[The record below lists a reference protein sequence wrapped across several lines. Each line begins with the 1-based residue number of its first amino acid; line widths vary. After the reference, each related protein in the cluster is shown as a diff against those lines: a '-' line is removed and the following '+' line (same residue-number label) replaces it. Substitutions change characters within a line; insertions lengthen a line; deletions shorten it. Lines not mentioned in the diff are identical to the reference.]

1 MLVRLPYDYNC
12 SYADFEIYYNGD
24 YDNTISMDTKENW
37 TWFWKQI
44 TFYDSGEYVID
55 VYDCNDDLVVSGT
68 LQINVE

>member
-1 MLVRLPYDYNC
+1 
-12 SYADFEIYYNGD
+12 
-24 YDNTISMDTKENW
+24 MDTKENW

-68 LQINVE
+68 LQIDVE